1 VDFSGKHW
9 LCYYYCYWISNL
21 ERILIHCALGAKND
35 GCLQFP
41 FVDGVGTSVQQE
53 QQFARSNR
61 IAHLRDKFDHT
72 FRFFRLDEKCPLK
85 MSLRAPEETA
95 PSLKIPAEFLEDC
108 TERKRRAMSPTRR
121 QVHTLTTFAKV
132 RRSTIT
138 YPSESSKAVEKKKP
152 LAKCSRSQ
160 PITTT
165 PHGGSDLSL
174 ANKRREVPKRKH

>member
-1 VDFSGKHW
+1 MRSEPRTTDACSFRSLMVSAPACNRNSSSPDPIESPTCGTNSITPFAFSASTK
-9 LCYYYCYWISNL
+9 S
-21 ERILIHCALGAKND
+21 A
-35 GCLQFP
+35 P
-41 FVDGVGTSVQQE
+41 S
-53 QQFARSNR
+53 
-61 IAHLRDKFDHT
+61 
-72 FRFFRLDEKCPLK
+72 KC
-85 MSLRAPEETA
+85 SLRAPEETA

-138 YPSESSKAVEKKKP
+138 YPSESSKAVEKKP

-165 PHGGSDLSL
+165 PYGGSDLSL
-174 ANKRREVPKRKH
+174 ANKRREVPRGSTDSAP